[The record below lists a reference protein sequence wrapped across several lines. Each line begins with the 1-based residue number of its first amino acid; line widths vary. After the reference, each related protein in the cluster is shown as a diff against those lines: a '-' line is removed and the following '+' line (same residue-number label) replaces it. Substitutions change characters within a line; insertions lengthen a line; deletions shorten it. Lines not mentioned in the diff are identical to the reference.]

1 MMKKHRKG
9 IYVHIPF
16 CARKCEYCDFLS
28 MAADA
33 RTQQAYA
40 KALTEQLRL
49 YARETKGLT
58 FDSLYIGGGTPS
70 LLTVP
75 LIEPIL
81 QVLAEEYSWQPG
93 AEKSIEINPGSVD
106 RQKAQTY
113 RHYGL
118 NRISMGAQ
126 SMQEQELHL
135 LGRIHDA
142 AAVKDSLR
150 IVREAGFDNVNIDLM
165 YALPGQTLT
174 TYMDTL
180 EAVIALEPEHISAYS
195 LIIEEETPFFA
206 RYEEDER
213 RRSQGQRPQLLPT
226 EEEEREMAAVTAQ
239 RLTRAGF
246 IQYEVSNFAKPG
258 RRCRHNLDCWQ
269 LQEYLGIGLGASGF
283 WQGYRYRQPS
293 DMATYLETAAQIGL
307 SGVRDRQAC
316 TKQSLQEEFMFL
328 GLRLNEGVSLRDF
341 AERFGEEA
349 KEVYGRQL
357 QELLADGLIE
367 IGDDRLR
374 LTMRGR
380 DISSFILA
388 NFLQD

>member
-1 MMKKHRKG
+1 MRKERKG

-33 RTQQAYA
+33 QTQRSYM

-49 YARETKGLT
+49 YARETRGTL

-70 LLTVP
+70 LLALP

-81 QVLAEEYSWQPG
+81 QVLAQDYQWRSG
-93 AEKSIEINPGSVD
+93 AEKSIEVNPGSID
-106 RQKAQTY
+106 RQKAQAY

-126 SMQEQELHL
+126 SMQERELRL

-142 AAVKDSLR
+142 AAVRDSLR

-165 YALPGQTLT
+165 YALPGQSPATF
-174 TYMDTL
+174 MQTL
-180 EAVIALEPEHISAYS
+180 EEIIALEPEHISAYS
-195 LIIEEETPFFA
+195 LIIEEETPFFVL
-206 RYEEDER
+206 YEEDER
-213 RRSQGQRPQLLPT
+213 RRSQGRRPKALPT
-226 EEEEREMAAVTAQ
+226 EEEEREMAAQTKR
-239 RLTRAGF
+239 RLAAAGF
-246 IQYEVSNFAKPG
+246 EQYEVSNYARPG
-258 RRCRHNLDCWQ
+258 FRCRHNYDCWR

-283 WQGYRYRQPS
+283 WQGYRFRQPS

-357 QELLADGLIE
+357 HKLTADGLIE
-367 IGDDRLR
+367 ISGDRLR
-374 LTMRGR
+374 LTESGC
-380 DISSFILA
+380 DISSFVLA
-388 NFLQD
+388 HFLQD